1 MIQGTPRDLTQDCQR
16 CHDRLRL
23 LREIDRDILRAQSV
37 DQTAAAA
44 LQGFRRLV
52 PCLRASVAT
61 FDFAS
66 DEVLLLATSSD
77 CELQLRAGA
86 RAQLSRAF
94 FLGDSSLGQPHLLID
109 LGAVTLVHPWV
120 EWLRNEGVR
129 AYASLPLI
137 TEGQVIGALT
147 FGLAYPGPPS
157 PEALEIAADIADQ
170 LAVALLEARLRGE
183 IRRHSEELELRVTAR
198 TEALRV
204 TEARFRAVFEFAPI
218 GMLLAAPDG
227 GILQSNPALQRL
239 LGRTE
244 GELQGR
250 YLKDFIRTRDGRHE
264 VVRRLVDAAAQG
276 LPYETELALL
286 QQDGR
291 SIWAHLTLARVPC
304 TSGAENLAVIMI
316 QDITEARKT
325 QVALVQAEKLAITGR
340 LGASLAHEINNP
352 LQSIIGCLGL
362 AEETLSDTVE
372 ASRYLAVAREELGRV
387 TRTIAQLRDLQSFS
401 ESERVEP
408 LDINETLSQLLTL
421 NTPRCTEQGI
431 QIVWQPVRRLPPL
444 MLMADRI
451 RQVFLNLL
459 LNAMDAM
466 PEGGA
471 LTVRTM
477 QSRKPF
483 GVRVTV
489 RDTGPGIPA
498 AILERVFE
506 PFYTT
511 KKKGLG
517 LGLFTSRSII
527 ERHGGIIEVH
537 SRPGQ
542 GTTFVVW
549 LPALPEGSDG

>member
-1 MIQGTPRDLTQDCQR
+1 MQDVKPDQVQDCQR

-23 LREIDRDILRAQSV
+23 LREIDRAILRAQSV

-44 LQGFRRLV
+44 VQGFRRLV
-52 PCLRASVAT
+52 LCLRASVAI
-61 FDFAS
+61 FDFAA

-77 CELQLRAGA
+77 CELQLCAGA

-94 FLGDSSLGQPHLLID
+94 FLGDSSLGQPHLVTD
-109 LGAVTLVHPWV
+109 LGAMTLVHPWV
-120 EWLRNEGVR
+120 EWLRSEGVR
-129 AYASLPLI
+129 AYASLPLV

-147 FGLAYPGPPS
+147 FGLAHPGPPT

-170 LAVALLEARLRGE
+170 LAVALLEARLRDE
-183 IRRHSEELELRVTAR
+183 IRRHSEELETRVTAR
-198 TEALRV
+198 TEVLRV
-204 TEARFRAVFEFAPI
+204 TEARFRAVFEVAPI
-218 GMLLAAPDG
+218 GMLIAAPDG
-227 GILQSNPALQRL
+227 RILQSNPALQRL
-239 LGRTE
+239 LGRSGAELE
-244 GELQGR
+244 GA
-250 YLKDFIRTRDGRHE
+250 YLKDFVRARDGRHQAI
-264 VVRRLVDAAAQG
+264 RHLADAAAQG
-276 LPYETELALL
+276 SPYETELALL
-286 QQDGR
+286 PQDGR
-291 SIWAHLTLARVPC
+291 SIWAHLTLARVPSA
-304 TSGAENLAVIMI
+304 SGAGDLAVIMI

-372 ASRYLAVAREELGRV
+372 ASRYLAVAREELRRV

-408 LDINETLSQLLTL
+408 LDLNETLAQLLTL

-431 QIVWQPVRRLPPL
+431 QVVWQPARRLPPL
-444 MLMADRI
+444 MLVPDRI

-466 PEGGA
+466 PEGGVLA
-471 LTVRTM
+471 VRTM

-483 GVRVTV
+483 GMRVTV

-527 ERHGGIIEVH
+527 ERHRGTIEVH